1 MDGDAVAPRHVADH
15 RDERATVRVGPRK
28 TARSLS
34 QDELPKPPSSPSR
47 QPWTWVLLALLAI
60 GAIGGGTAYYLYTLG
75 YESTD
80 DAFIAGHVVPIS
92 SRVAGHVAKEGV
104 RVTDNEAV
112 KEGELL
118 VELDP
123 RDFEAK
129 LAAAEAGLQAAKA
142 GQRSRTFGADVTEI
156 TSSAGMDEAAAAV
169 HGAEAEVAVA
179 RAAVATAES
188 QQAAARAQ
196 LTAAKAALAQAHSEV
211 RAAEARHQLTTSYL
225 ERIKDLVPQH
235 AVSQEALDEA
245 MAKDQVAVAEVA
257 ADRQRVDAQEA
268 AVKQAE
274 AALEA
279 AGSSLLQAEKAVTA
293 RVAGQ
298 GRAEARLA
306 AAKSAPRQVDQSHSQ
321 TNMAEF
327 EVARAEAEVT
337 QARLNLSY
345 TKILAPV
352 DGHVTSKNVEPG
364 AHVSVGQPLL
374 ALVEP
379 NLWVVANFKETQL
392 TNMRVGQKVSVE
404 VDGYPGIKFAAHVDS
419 IQRGSGAYFS
429 LLPPE
434 NATGNY
440 VKVVQRVPVK
450 IVFDDPA
457 QVAAHLLG
465 PGMSVVPTVDVR
477 TPDQAAAGAH

>member
-1 MDGDAVAPRHVADH
+1 MKDTDLGVEETLLVDGDAVAPRHVADH

-279 AGSSLLQAEKAVTA
+279 AGSSLLPGRDGGDRAGGRPRPRRGQAGGCQVGPQASRPKPLPDQHGRIRSGT
-293 RVAGQ
+293 RRGRGHPGQ
-298 GRAEARLA
+298 
-306 AAKSAPRQVDQSHSQ
+306 
-321 TNMAEF
+321 
-327 EVARAEAEVT
+327 
-337 QARLNLSY
+337 
-345 TKILAPV
+345 
-352 DGHVTSKNVEPG
+352 VE
-364 AHVSVGQPLL
+364 
-374 ALVEP
+374 
-379 NLWVVANFKETQL
+379 
-392 TNMRVGQKVSVE
+392 
-404 VDGYPGIKFAAHVDS
+404 
-419 IQRGSGAYFS
+419 S
-429 LLPPE
+429 LLHQDSRPRRRTRHE
-434 NATGNY
+434 QERRA
-440 VKVVQRVPVK
+440 R
-450 IVFDDPA
+450 
-457 QVAAHLLG
+457 G
-465 PGMSVVPTVDVR
+465 PCLRSASRCWRWSSRMSGSWPTSR
-477 TPDQAAAGAH
+477 RRN